1 MTTTQAQGQPAK
13 TSKYAEKVAAQRAAA
28 VAEIGGTTSSEPSH
42 YQPRGYY
49 KPRNG
54 YQPRGYYQPHNG
66 YQPRNTYN
74 NKVRKPKLDM
84 AALAA
89 RFSDHTVRLA
99 SIVKNN
105 SEIRRFT
112 ALGILNYLL
121 QKGEISGDSRY
132 VQFKW
137 DKFGVKSDGIMR
149 EYRYTEPFF
158 LNALVA
164 SFTSFAASAQNVID
178 KFCVIELNENIE
190 KATDAEEVANII
202 ESNKSIETD
211 APFEVNND
219 DEE

>member
-1 MTTTQAQGQPAK
+1 MTTTNNTGVA
-13 TSKYAEKVAAQRAAA
+13 TSSKYATKLAAQRAAN
-28 VAEIGGTTSSEPSH
+28 VEQSTTEQTSARGD
-42 YQPRGYY
+42 YQPRG
-49 KPRNG
+49 G
-54 YQPRGYYQPHNG
+54 YNRGGYNRGYRRDYQQQDN
-66 YQPRNTYN
+66 YQPRNNYGHKTF
-74 NKVRKPKLDM
+74 KPKRDM
-84 AALAA
+84 AALAE
-89 RFSDHTVRLA
+89 RFNDHVVRLA

-137 DKFGVKSDGIMR
+137 DKFGVKANGIMR

-164 SFTSFAASAQNVID
+164 SFTSFAASSQSVID
-178 KFCVIELNENIE
+178 KFCVIELNQNIE
-190 KATDAEEVANII
+190 DATNADDVAAII

-211 APFEVNND
+211 APFVAENA
-219 DEE
+219 E